1 MASVKPAFI
10 QQAQLALKQAF
21 ELSPWAQEETRQV
34 IWQQFSN
41 QGLPSQKAEA
51 WRYSPLRRWYNLPPF
66 NWQAGQWAGDQSLEE
81 AGIHLV
87 FIDGHYSNEHSTA
100 QNTWPAGLSL
110 EFRPAQLQSS
120 DHDPFVALNA
130 ATTHQA
136 WFLEITQN
144 LGKPLWIHYVATQD
158 TWSATQ
164 GYLFLA
170 AGQEATLIEQTHG
183 LASGAYQGLN
193 LELRLKENAHL
204 RHLRWFNQGGAESK
218 IHSHPQI
225 LVARDASYQ
234 AFSLLNT
241 PGLVRSEQEAY
252 LSDENAQATMN
263 SLTLGRGQSSQEARS
278 ITYHQA
284 PYTTSNQLHKMILGD
299 QSQGIFD
306 GLIYVDGGAQKTNG
320 LMENR
325 NLLLS
330 NEAQIET
337 KPQLEIYADDVRC
350 SHGVTTGELDE
361 NQAFYLRARGL
372 DANLAKALLLQA
384 FAFETVPD
392 WVNKLNSWRQQIIHA
407 LGAYHA

>member
-1 MASVKPAFI
+1 
-10 QQAQLALKQAF
+10 
-21 ELSPWAQEETRQV
+21 
-34 IWQQFSN
+34 
-41 QGLPSQKAEA
+41 
-51 WRYSPLRRWYNLPPF
+51 
-66 NWQAGQWAGDQSLEE
+66 
-81 AGIHLV
+81 
-87 FIDGHYSNEHSTA
+87 
-100 QNTWPAGLSL
+100 
-110 EFRPAQLQSS
+110 
-120 DHDPFVALNA
+120 
-130 ATTHQA
+130 
-136 WFLEITQN
+136 
-144 LGKPLWIHYVATQD
+144 
-158 TWSATQ
+158 
-164 GYLFLA
+164 
-170 AGQEATLIEQTHG
+170 
-183 LASGAYQGLN
+183 
-193 LELRLKENAHL
+193 
-204 RHLRWFNQGGAESK
+204 
-218 IHSHPQI
+218 
-225 LVARDASYQ
+225 
-234 AFSLLNT
+234 
-241 PGLVRSEQEAY
+241 
-252 LSDENAQATMN
+252 MN